1 MKLIWTQRVA
11 IYLGGLTILAALVC
25 PPWRVTVHAEADW
38 FMTNDPR
45 LFSRCEGARRY
56 SWLFTPPA
64 APAVERESGP
74 VDKRTVTR
82 WESAEIDLPMLA
94 VQCLAVAVAT
104 GLAVFAGF
112 DLRDRQTGEGT

>member
-45 LFSRCEGARRY
+45 LVSRCEGARRY

-74 VDKRTVTR
+74 G
-82 WESAEIDLPMLA
+82 
-94 VQCLAVAVAT
+94 LAVAVAT